1 MGLIPREENRE
12 KSLKMSEK
20 FEELNLPNAV
30 ITRIIKEAIPPGSI
44 VSKDAKMGI
53 SRATSLFILY
63 IGQAAME
70 IANDNKRKTVKESDV
85 LKALEEAD
93 FDEMIP
99 LIEKELEEVKNKK
112 KQNKK
117 PKADEANDEMGS

>member
-1 MGLIPREENRE
+1 MG
-12 KSLKMSEK
+12 
-20 FEELNLPNAV
+20 
-30 ITRIIKEAIPPGSI
+30 KEAIPPGSI

-85 LKALEEAD
+85 LKALEGK
-93 FDEMIP
+93 EMRVFTIVISP
-99 LIEKELEEVKNKK
+99 ELRTEILFIIAY
-112 KQNKK
+112 QNFVSKVRLVFQNEIT
-117 PKADEANDEMGS
+117 D

>member
-1 MGLIPREENRE
+1 MGTHPIFESDFDCLTEFR
-12 KSLKMSEK
+12 MSEK

-85 LKALEEAD
+85 IKALQEAD

-99 LIEKELEEVKNKK
+99 LIEKGLEEISNKKQKNKK
-112 KQNKK
+112 QKN
-117 PKADEANDEMGS
+117 EEMES